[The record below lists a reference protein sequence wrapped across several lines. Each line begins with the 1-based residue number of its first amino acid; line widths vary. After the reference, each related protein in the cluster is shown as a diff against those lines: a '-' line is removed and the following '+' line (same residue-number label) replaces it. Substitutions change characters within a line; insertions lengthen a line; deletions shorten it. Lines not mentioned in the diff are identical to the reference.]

1 MAFEWP
7 RIHKWEENIENQVT
21 DAVYEYV
28 LEFYG
33 VSEVGELTEEQI
45 NEVSGFRDDI
55 SEYSP
60 MQIGFSNLVTH
71 WDSET
76 WEASEN
82 ADDDDNE

>member
-1 MAFEWP
+1 MSFEWP
-7 RIHKWEENIENQVT
+7 RIHKWDENIENQVT

-28 LEFYG
+28 FEFYG

-45 NEVSGFRDDI
+45 NEVAAFRDEI

-60 MQIGFSNLVTH
+60 MQIGFSNIVNH

-76 WEASEN
+76 WEPE
-82 ADDDDNE
+82 DEDND

>member
-1 MAFEWP
+1 MSFEWP
-7 RIHKWEENIENQVT
+7 RIHKWDENIENQVT

-28 LEFYG
+28 FEFYG
-33 VSEVGELTEEQI
+33 VNEIGELTEEQI
-45 NEVSGFRDDI
+45 NEVSGFRDEI

-76 WEASEN
+76 WEPE
-82 ADDDDNE
+82 DEDND